1 MADKTILVVDDEKN
15 IRLALSRALEELG
28 LPVAAAV
35 NGEDALQ
42 QLESGDVG
50 IMLLDLKMPGMDGL
64 EVLRRVASA
73 RPEVRVI
80 IITAHGTVPNA
91 VDAMKLG
98 AADFIQKPFSSDEVR
113 QVVRRVLERDLT
125 DSDRRSPELG

>member
-1 MADKTILVVDDEKN
+1 MAGKTILVVDDEKN

-28 LPVAAAV
+28 RPVAAAV

-113 QVVRRVLERDLT
+113 QVVRRVLESDLT
-125 DSDRRSPELG
+125 NSDRRPPELG